1 MIDIIFVQT
10 DTSHPV
16 GFECDMDREHDWW
29 LFVQTHIQTYFVIDG
44 KRIVMPAHAA
54 ILYPPHSLIQYGAA
68 EKKIYSD
75 GWKRRFRR
83 ETTCLSNSFSICWR
97 AKIFS
102 TINTKS
108 RPSRLCFNYC
118 FRNCTNRCPATRTIS
133 GNWNYYNY
141 T

>member
-75 GWKRRFRR
+75 DWTRFYTDEPFICKGNIPL
-83 ETTCLSNSFSICWR
+83 ETPFQTRDYMLDR
-97 AKIFS
+97 
-102 TINTKS
+102 KS
-108 RPSRLCFNYC
+108 VV
-118 FRNCTNRCPATRTIS
+118 
-133 GNWNYYNY
+133 
-141 T
+141 